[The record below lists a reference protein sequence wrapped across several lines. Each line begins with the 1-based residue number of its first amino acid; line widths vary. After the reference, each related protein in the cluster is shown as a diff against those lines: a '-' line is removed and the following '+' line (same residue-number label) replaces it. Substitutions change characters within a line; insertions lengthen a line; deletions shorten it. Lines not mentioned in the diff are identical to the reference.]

1 MSELTATFTCLH
13 GIYHGLWPVTTHAG
27 QTRVKLMQSFALWQG
42 VYIIYRNAANE
53 PLYVGS
59 AGKLER
65 GADGVEVS
73 GQTVRQRLFASTTP
87 YTFDRCADVWRY
99 GPTTSGVPPVG
110 YHFQVPVSDLRI
122 ESFHV
127 PDTQA
132 PSVLEHLLLQGCV
145 NQFGNLPVANQ
156 KF

>member
-59 AGKLER
+59 AGSWS
-65 GADGVEVS
+65 EV
-73 GQTVRQRLFASTTP
+73 QTGSKFLAKRFASAFLRQRPHTPSTGAP
-87 YTFDRCADVWRY
+87 MY
-99 GPTTSGVPPVG
+99 GGMGRQLLVCRQLVTTSKSLFLIYVSSRFMCPTPRRPVCLNTCC
-110 YHFQVPVSDLRI
+110 SR
-122 ESFHV
+122 
-127 PDTQA
+127 A
-132 PSVLEHLLLQGCV
+132 
-145 NQFGNLPVANQ
+145 A
-156 KF
+156 